1 MDNNTGLVTL
11 TLNSEDGSISDDA
24 YLFFTGTRLH
34 RLENLGNS
42 RDLGHCSCHCS
53 MRVNL

>member
-24 YLFFTGTRLH
+24 YLFFDGIHFTDFKISGSPENWGTVAVPAA
-34 RLENLGNS
+34 
-42 RDLGHCSCHCS
+42 GH
-53 MRVNL
+53 